1 MSNRIINAGGI
12 MYYVKGT
19 QLISSVDVK
28 GIEYWKKC
36 WGTDHVLKNHDTY
49 YFCSEILIAEYQ
61 DL

>member
-36 WGTDHVLKNHDTY
+36 WGSDHVLKTHATS